1 MAVMEKYVA
10 LTRRLPCAPR
20 NSDVD
25 PGTERDV
32 NISWQLRG
40 RLHGK
45 YRAYV
50 TVMEIYVVLTRR
62 LLCAPRNSDVDPETE
77 RDVAISWQLQ
87 GSSTWQLWGLCDCY
101 GKICGA
107 Y

>member
-1 MAVMEKYVA
+1 M
-10 LTRRLPCAPR
+10 
-20 NSDVD
+20 
-25 PGTERDV
+25 
-32 NISWQLRG
+32 
-40 RLHGK
+40 
-45 YRAYV
+45 

-87 GSSTWQLWGLCDCY
+87 GSSTWQLRGLCDCY